1 MAWKWFIIVHSL
13 QKIHKTNLECLARNN
28 IINTALQQNTKLT
41 QFVYCMPKIEL
52 HIHLEGTIRPKRAIS
67 LIRRYNPDSPIK
79 SAEDV
84 EKQYRFGN
92 LPDFLRAMQSITDYL
107 RSPEDL
113 YETALDMLHDLVRQ
127 NVHYVEF
134 DCNIYKYMLRGFTA
148 REVINALKSAIYQV
162 QADSDLG
169 VGIVLN
175 LVRKYGPEASLEAV
189 KSVVDLNDDIIVG
202 VGLSGD
208 ENQHP
213 PELFQDAFSLARQH
227 GLGVTVHAGEASGP
241 DSIWK
246 ALTTLSAQRI
256 DHGTRAKDDPAL
268 LDYLAQQQI
277 PLTMCPT
284 SNLLLK
290 VVDSYSEHP
299 IKDYFDRGIP
309 VNVNSDDPAIFNT
322 NITREL
328 LIITEVFNFTAA
340 ELEKLMINAIQAT
353 FLSLPRKTKLF
364 ESVVGKIN
372 ALRAEME
379 L

>member
-1 MAWKWFIIVHSL
+1 
-13 QKIHKTNLECLARNN
+13 
-28 IINTALQQNTKLT
+28 
-41 QFVYCMPKIEL
+41 MPKIEL
-52 HIHLEGTIRPKRAIS
+52 HIHLEGTIRPKRALS

-79 SAEDV
+79 SVEDV

-113 YETALDMLHDLVRQ
+113 YETALDMLNDLVRQ

-162 QADSDLG
+162 QAESDLG

-175 LVRKYGPEASLEAV
+175 LVRKYGPEASLDAV
-189 KSVVDLNDDIIVG
+189 KAIVDLNDKLIVG

-213 PELFQDAFSLARQH
+213 PEVFRDAFKIARDH
-227 GLGVTVHAGEASGP
+227 GLGITVHAGEASGP
-241 DSIWK
+241 DSIWN

-268 LDYLAQQQI
+268 LEYLVKQQV

-284 SNLLLK
+284 SNLLLN

-322 NITREL
+322 NVTREL
-328 LIITEVFNFTAA
+328 LIITEVFNFTAS
-340 ELEKLMINAIQAT
+340 ELEKLMVNAIQAT
-353 FLSLPRKTKLF
+353 FLGPAQKASLL
-364 ESVVGKIN
+364 ESVAGKIT
-372 ALRAEME
+372 ALREEME

>member
-1 MAWKWFIIVHSL
+1 MVYNRTLFTKNS
-13 QKIHKTNLECLARNN
+13 QTNLECLARNN
-28 IINTALQQNTKLT
+28 IINSALQQNTKLT

-52 HIHLEGTIRPKRAIS
+52 HIHLEGTIRPKRAIN

-79 SAEDV
+79 SVEDV

-92 LPDFLRAMQSITDYL
+92 LPDFLRAMQSVTDYL

-113 YETALDMLHDLVRQ
+113 YETALDMLYDLVRQ

-134 DCNIYKYMLRGFTA
+134 DCNIYKYMLRGFSA

-162 QADSDLG
+162 QAESDLD
-169 VGIVLN
+169 VGMVLN

-189 KSVVDLNDDIIVG
+189 KAIVDLNDEIIVG

-213 PELFQDAFSLARQH
+213 PELFREAFSLARDH
-227 GLGVTVHAGEASGP
+227 GLGITVHAGEASGP
-241 DSIWK
+241 ESIWK

-256 DHGTRAKDDPAL
+256 DHGTRAKDDPLL
-268 LDYLAQQQI
+268 LDYLAKAQI

-284 SNLLLK
+284 SNLLLN
-290 VVDSYSEHP
+290 VVDSYAVHP
-299 IKDYFDRGIP
+299 IRDYFDRGIP

-322 NITREL
+322 NVTREL
-328 LIITEVFNFTAA
+328 LIMTEVFNFTAA
-340 ELEKLMINAIQAT
+340 ELEKLMVNAIQAT
-353 FLSLPRKTKLF
+353 FLSPARKAELL
-364 ESVVGKIN
+364 ESVVGKIK
-372 ALRAEME
+372 ALRTEME